1 MTERMTSQEL
11 KELQQKI
18 AKKKKSKF
26 NNIKV
31 NHEGIVFDS
40 KKEFFRYQQLQM
52 LLKAGLIQDLK
63 LQPRF
68 KLEVNGQL
76 ICTYI
81 ADFEYMK
88 GERRI
93 IEDVK
98 GVRTP
103 VFNLK
108 NKLMKAIHDI
118 DVEII

>member
-1 MTERMTSQEL
+1 MTSQEL